1 MNFQKSSSRFPGAN
15 DILDHTLIPAIVGLA
30 GILDGQI
37 AAIDN
42 ANTLVAN
49 QIERLSVFAPRDL
62 RIRGS
67 SGAPH
72 SIRATSPWATRVFA
86 GSKRNSSRRTSGDR
100 AGGNGEKCQ

>member
-67 SGAPH
+67 SGGTAFH
-72 SIRATSPWATRVFA
+72 QGHFALGHTGIRRLQAEFVAQ
-86 GSKRNSSRRTSGDR
+86 N
-100 AGGNGEKCQ
+100 